1 MFARIRLYVCFV
13 CCIITIYSCIDKSC
27 EEIAYKLEL
36 SVDELPI
43 VNSNGETVTF
53 KVTSTMPWSV
63 GEVQEWCVVSPA
75 LGLAGTTDVKV
86 ACYENTSYD
95 ERNSGIVISSGAFR
109 KKLLITQKQ
118 KDAILLS
125 SNKVEMD
132 SDGGESILE
141 ISANVAYEYEV
152 EKSCVDWIKIKES
165 RGLINENLC
174 IEVAKNNDVKKREG
188 KIRIKATSLDEVVTI
203 YQEGFDPT
211 LILSQNEYDVDSG
224 ESILKIELKS
234 NIDYE
239 MVLPE
244 NISWIQEVES
254 RAVSSYTHYLSISA
268 NETYDMRKAEI
279 YFLNKE
285 FDVKEKVVVTQM
297 QHDAIFVAQDEYVIS
312 ASTTELVFDVNT
324 NVDFEINT
332 SVNWIKEKRGI
343 SRSLEVVPL
352 KFSVDE
358 NVSLLPRDGYIY
370 ISFGDIQQTIK
381 IIQDGRIDSGR
392 LRITHVNSQF
402 QIPHF
407 IGNNIIGN
415 INWGDGQTDEYKE
428 GVEHSYNDS
437 SKHTVT
443 IECWGAKEVQVFD
456 IKGVYEIDLSEF

>member
-13 CCIITIYSCIDKSC
+13 CCIITIYSCIDKSP
-27 EEIAYKLEL
+27 EEISHKLEL

-43 VNSNGETVTF
+43 VNSNGETITF

-63 GEVQEWCVVSPA
+63 GEVQDWCVVSPA
-75 LGLAGTTDVKV
+75 LGLAGTTDVEV
-86 ACYENTSYD
+86 TCYENTSYD
-95 ERNSGIVISSGAFR
+95 ERNSGIVISSGTIS
-109 KKLLITQKQ
+109 KKLLVTQKQ
-118 KDAILLS
+118 KDALLLS
-125 SNKVEMD
+125 SNKVEVD
-132 SDGGESILE
+132 SDGGESTLE
-141 ISANVAYEYEV
+141 ISTNVAYEYEV
-152 EKSCVDWIKIKES
+152 EESCIDWIKIKES
-165 RGLINENLC
+165 RGLIKEALC

-188 KIRIKATSLDEVVTI
+188 KIRIKAAFLDELVTI
-203 YQEGFDPT
+203 YQEGLDPT
-211 LILSQNEYDVDSG
+211 LVLSQNEYDVDSR
-224 ESILKIELKS
+224 ENTLKIELKS

-244 NISWIQEVES
+244 NISWLQEVKS

-279 YFLNKE
+279 YFFNKE
-285 FDVKEKVVVTQM
+285 FDVKEKVLVTQM

-312 ASTTELVFDVNT
+312 ASTTDLVFNVNT

-343 SRSLEVVPL
+343 SRALEVMPVKL
-352 KFSVDE
+352 SVDK
-358 NVSLLPRDGYIY
+358 NVSLLPREGYIY
-370 ISFGDIQQTIK
+370 ISSGDIQQTIK
-381 IIQDGRIDSGR
+381 IIQNGRIDYGK
-392 LRITHVNSQF
+392 LRITHVNPQF

-415 INWGDGQTDEYKE
+415 INWGDGQTDEYIE

-443 IECWGAKEVQVFD
+443 IECWGAKEIHFLD
-456 IKGVYEIDLSEF
+456 IKGILEVDLSEF